1 MPVHEP
7 RRGRVEKEE
16 LMKMLWPDSFVEER
30 NLTVN
35 ISALRKALGESA
47 SDHRYVV
54 TIPGQGYC
62 FVADV
67 KQLPSDSA
75 GLVVEGHGTSR
86 IVIREEVEREE
97 ERRTGQHK
105 FLPSAVFAS
114 AWKTRRAIL
123 ALLAL
128 IVLTA
133 AVLYFWIHG
142 RPNQAET
149 QTVRSIAVL
158 PFKALGTQESDQY
171 LGLMELCD
179 RRASSVR
186 RHCQFRLRSYL

>member
-1 MPVHEP
+1 MSGPGNRLYEFVP
-7 RRGRVEKEE
+7 FRIDAGRRLLMREGSPIPLTPKAFDTLLALVENNGRVLEKEE

-67 KQLPSDSA
+67 KQLPSDVA

-133 AVLYFWIHG
+133 AVLYF
-142 RPNQAET
+142 R
-149 QTVRSIAVL
+149 
-158 PFKALGTQESDQY
+158 
-171 LGLMELCD
+171 
-179 RRASSVR
+179 
-186 RHCQFRLRSYL
+186 